1 MRSLRRFFMWSGTVL
16 VVGCNALLD
25 NAEHS
30 VADVDGGNS
39 GSAGERDA
47 NGPVLDAT
55 AAPLDVGAA
64 ASDRTLGVETG
75 GAGHHGRRCTRA
87 LARRATARQRLRGR
101 RVGRSTGRGRRDGEH
116 DRAGPCTTTVTG
128 ATSSCQGGI
137 CSDVCTNP
145 TESVC
150 LSGCVPLSSDPANCG
165 ICGHICPTGATC
177 IQGACVSSGSTTT
190 CPGQCVRHAHRS
202 PTAPRAATPA
212 RGRACL
218 ACANASLKIPIT

>member
-1 MRSLRRFFMWSGTVL
+1 MQSLRRFFMWSGTVL

-75 GAGHHGRRCTRA
+75 EQGTMADGAREPWQDAPPLDSGSADAG
-87 LARRATARQRLRGR
+87 
-101 RVGRSTGRGRRDGEH
+101 SDGRRDGGGE
-116 DRAGPCTTTVTG
+116 DASTTCAGPCTTTVSG
-128 ATSSCQGGI
+128 
-137 CSDVCTNP
+137 SDLVVP
-145 TESVC
+145 RRDMQRRMHQSDRIGLPQRMRSPEQRSRQLQLRKH
-150 LSGCVPLSSDPANCG
+150 LSDRGDL
-165 ICGHICPTGATC
+165 HR
-177 IQGACVSSGSTTT
+177 QGACACPSGSTTT
-190 CPGQCVRHAHRS
+190 CSGQCVDTRTD
-202 PTAPRAATPA
+202 PKNCAACGHPCP
-212 RGRACL
+212 GACMSGL
-218 ACANASLKIPIT
+218 CNASLKIP